1 LLKCMRPQQRS
12 REDKRS
18 GQGYTI
24 G

>member
-12 REDKRS
+12 REDQRS

>member
-1 LLKCMRPQQRS
+1 LLKCMRPEQRS

-18 GQGYTI
+18 SQGYTI